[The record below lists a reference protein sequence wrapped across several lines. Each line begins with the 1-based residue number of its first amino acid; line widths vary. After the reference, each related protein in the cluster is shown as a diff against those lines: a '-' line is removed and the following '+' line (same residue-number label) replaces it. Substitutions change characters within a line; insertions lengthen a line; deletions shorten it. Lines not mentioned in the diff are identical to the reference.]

1 MGFSRNDFRPGMD
14 VYTKDNQ
21 YLGAIVAVVP
31 GSSGGT
37 TEQVV
42 ESARQSGTVSGESM
56 GPMPTQMLGNTGP
69 SVQSARSLYASQ
81 SARSATLG
89 SGKLVVGRGWG
100 RARRTI
106 DLSAVQTVSLE
117 RVNLKLGRDQLEG

>member
-1 MGFSRNDFRPGMD
+1 MARLTPREVRVGFSRNDFRPGMD

-56 GPMPTQMLGNTGP
+56 GPMPTA
-69 SVQSARSLYASQ
+69 SSKAR
-81 SARSATLG
+81 
-89 SGKLVVGRGWG
+89 
-100 RARRTI
+100 
-106 DLSAVQTVSLE
+106 
-117 RVNLKLGRDQLEG
+117 